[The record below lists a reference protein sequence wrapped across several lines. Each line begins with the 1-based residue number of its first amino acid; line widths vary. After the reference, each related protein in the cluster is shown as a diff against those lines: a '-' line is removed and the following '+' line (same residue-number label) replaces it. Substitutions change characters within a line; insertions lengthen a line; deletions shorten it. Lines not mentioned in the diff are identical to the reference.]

1 MSGEELNQLPGYKL
15 TLMPYSYYKL
25 SSISGY
31 GAGNIAPHYFEMM
44 WERMQE
50 GSLAELP
57 HHYLSMVGSMRKNG
71 THRSTAEVIEAVRLA
86 ESLAALTGAVSR
98 HFGICGMQ
106 PRHCLGAANCG
117 RG

>member
-1 MSGEELNQLPGYKL
+1 
-15 TLMPYSYYKL
+15 MPYSYYKL

-57 HHYLSMVGSMRKNG
+57 HHYLSMVAGSMRKNG

-86 ESLAALTGAVSR
+86 ALTGRSPDTSGFA
-98 HFGICGMQ
+98 GCG
-106 PRHCLGAANCG
+106 PDTAWARRTCG